1 MKYQATI
8 KILVE
13 GEDNYSRATEH
24 WLHALVQDSVVGQWK
39 RRSVGG
45 DAALSVIGASCIDV
59 KKLED

>member
-24 WLHALVQDSVVGQWK
+24 WLHAIMQEGVGEQCDETGL
-39 RRSVGG
+39 SIVG
-45 DAALSVIGASCIDV
+45 AWCVDV

>member
-24 WLHALVQDSVVGQWK
+24 WLHALVQDGVGEQCDET
-39 RRSVGG
+39 G
-45 DAALSVIGASCIDV
+45 LSIVGASCVDV

>member
-13 GEDNYSRATEH
+13 GEENNSRTTEH
-24 WLHALVQDSVVGQWK
+24 WLHALVQGGVGEQCDET
-39 RRSVGG
+39 G
-45 DAALSVIGASCIDV
+45 LSIIGASCVDV

>member
-24 WLHALVQDSVVGQWK
+24 WLHAIAQEGVGEQCDET
-39 RRSVGG
+39 G
-45 DAALSVIGASCIDV
+45 LSIVGASCVDV

>member
-24 WLHALVQDSVVGQWK
+24 WLHAIVQEGVGEQCDET
-39 RRSVGG
+39 G
-45 DAALSVIGASCIDV
+45 LSIVGASCVDV